1 VGLFSSRLS
10 TKRLAMLSRELST
23 LYRSGIPVLR
33 SLELLSG
40 HPGQR
45 PLRAML
51 TRMASAVR
59 EGGTLAQ
66 AVRAEPKRLPLFFI
80 EMVAS
85 GEQAGQL
92 DAVLRDLA
100 GYYDEQ
106 LAIRR
111 DYVRGLVYPACI
123 VVAAIVV
130 IPYLKGVAISVF
142 AGRGDVG
149 SFTLRYM
156 LGLGR
161 RYGPPFVVLVA
172 LARLGILKWLW
183 APVGTYV
190 WPFGPLTRKLAI
202 ARFFRS
208 MAILLD
214 SGMGL
219 TRAIERSAVVTT
231 NPWVRADLL
240 KAVAAVQ
247 EGRTLEEAFA
257 GAKYIPPMVYETL
270 CTAEQSG
277 TVVDGSNRAAKLLM
291 EEFNH
296 TLRSVAR
303 VVEGIAIVILVYLLC
318 FA

>member
-1 VGLFSSRLS
+1 
-10 TKRLAMLSRELST
+10 MLSRELST
-23 LYRSGIPVLR
+23 LYRGGIPVLR
-33 SLELLSG
+33 SLELLA
-40 HPGQR
+40 GQPR
-45 PLRAML
+45 QRAVRAML
-51 TRMASAVR
+51 TRIADVVR

-66 AVRAEPKRLPLFFI
+66 AVREEPKRLPVFFI

-92 DAVLRDLA
+92 DTVLRDLA

-106 LAIRR
+106 LEIRR

-123 VVAAIVV
+123 VAAAIVV
-130 IPYLKGVAISVF
+130 IPYFKGLF
-142 AGRGDVG
+142 LNLFTGRGDVG
-149 SFTLRYM
+149 AFTWRYV
-156 LGLGR
+156 LGLAR
-161 RYGPPFVVLVA
+161 RYGPPFVVLVV
-172 LARLGILKWLW
+172 LARLGVLKWLW

-190 WPFGPLTRKLAI
+190 WPFKTLTRKLAI

-219 TRAIERSAVVTT
+219 IRAIERSAAVTT
-231 NPWVRADLL
+231 NPSVRADLL
-240 KAVAAVQ
+240 KAVPAVQ

-296 TLRSVAR
+296 TLHSIAR
-303 VVEGIAIVILVYLLC
+303 AAEAIAIVILGYLL
-318 FA
+318 FFG